1 MTLRMKDWDVML
13 ATGAWATTVAF
24 LNASIGVML
33 GVGSLILLW
42 YRIMEKRD
50 ERRERLKKKEDE

>member
-13 ATGAWATTVAF
+13 ATGVWATTVAF

-50 ERRERLKKKEDE
+50 ERRERLKKKDDE